1 MRIAGFDG
9 HDGAPKGANFILSF
23 LCFLD
28 MVDTEEAPNETLGGS
43 GDVILFD
50 VLSDLKTQNPSQ
62 ISLTT
67 HLRTSLKSSALALV
81 ETDLAC

>member
-28 MVDTEEAPNETLGGS
+28 VADAEEAPSEALGRS
-43 GDVILFD
+43 GGMLLFD
-50 VLSDLKTQNPSQ
+50 VLSDLKNTKSFSCFFDESSSNFFEVFCF
-62 ISLTT
+62 
-67 HLRTSLKSSALALV
+67 HTSGS
-81 ETDLAC
+81 